1 MGACYD
7 AQKGNS
13 PCLKFDENAIKAGT
27 LFYCCGIE
35 KEFHIAESQDLAR
48 YGSGQIR
55 LSFQRKAVQQMRFRP
70 LRGEGDLNR
79 EFDF

>member
-13 PCLKFDENAIKAGT
+13 PGLKFDENEIKAGT
-27 LFYCCGIE
+27 LFYCCSIE
-35 KEFHIAESQDLAR
+35 KEFHIAESPDLAS